1 MRNNEATG
9 KKPSLLKGSMA
20 PPSLATGIM
29 NDFSAKAMANWII
42 QCAERYLQPLYDLM
56 NEELLRSEYL
66 HGDETRIQVINE
78 PDQKIDFSR
87 ASAGGFLILSKYR

>member
-1 MRNNEATG
+1 
-9 KKPSLLKGSMA
+9 
-20 PPSLATGIM
+20 M

-42 QCAERYLQPLYDLM
+42 QCAEWYLQPLYDLM